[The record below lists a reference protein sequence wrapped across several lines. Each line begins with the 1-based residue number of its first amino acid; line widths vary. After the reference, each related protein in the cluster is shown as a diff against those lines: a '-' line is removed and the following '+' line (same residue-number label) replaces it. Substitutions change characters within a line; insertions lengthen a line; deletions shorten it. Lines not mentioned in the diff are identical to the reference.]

1 MQLWLG
7 GKSCFSHTNVSN
19 FRRPLQS
26 LLFRYTPENS
36 QVSNFNMLFQLV
48 LVAKYFQSELFSYL
62 PKVDLVIKSCKEPK
76 GGETWS
82 TNRLNVLNKSRRISA
97 MFSAFIQKGTSKSI
111 LPDVELLWA
120 VLNPTVAK
128 SSQNCGQKQTS
139 SENKITISLGPRHQ
153 IHEQSRR
160 RLGWSRHMI

>member
-19 FRRPLQS
+19 FRRPLQ
-26 LLFRYTPENS
+26 YTAENS

-48 LVAKYFQSELFSYL
+48 LTKYFQSELFSCL

-97 MFSAFIQKGTSKSI
+97 MFSAFIQKEMSKSI

-139 SENKITISLGPRHQ
+139 SENRITISLGPRHQ